1 MIEER
6 SAGVILFNKTKCI
19 QFLLLKYPS
28 GHWDFVKGNIEKGE
42 KEKETVK
49 RELFEETGINS
60 LQIHQ
65 GFNEKVEY
73 NYYKKDI
80 NKKNIKV
87 HKIVSYYL
95 AETDQKEIKLSF
107 EHLDYKWSDYED
119 LMKLITFENSREI
132 LNKGNKLIK
141 NLTKN

>member
-6 SAGVILFNKTKCI
+6 SAGVILFNKTEGI
-19 QFLLLKYPS
+19 QFLILKYPS
-28 GHWDFVKGNIEKGE
+28 GHWDFVKGNIEEGE

-49 RELFEETGINS
+49 RELFEETGIDS

-73 NYYKKDI
+73 NYY
-80 NKKNIKV
+80 KKNIKV

-107 EHLDYKWSDYED
+107 EHLDSKWSDYED

-132 LNKGNKLIK
+132 LKKGNELIK

>member
-6 SAGVILFNKTKCI
+6 SAGVILFNKTDGI
-19 QFLLLKYPS
+19 QFLILKYPS
-28 GHWDFVKGNIEKGE
+28 GHWDFVKGNIEEGE
-42 KEKETVK
+42 KEEETVK
-49 RELFEETGINS
+49 RELFEETGIDS

-65 GFNEKVEY
+65 EFNEKVEY
-73 NYYKKDI
+73 NYY
-80 NKKNIKV
+80 KKNIKV

-132 LNKGNKLIK
+132 LKKGNELIK
-141 NLTKN
+141 DLTKN

>member
-6 SAGVILFNKTKCI
+6 SAGVILFNKTEGI
-19 QFLLLKYPS
+19 QFLILKYPS
-28 GHWDFVKGNIEKGE
+28 GHWDFVKGNIEEGE

-49 RELFEETGINS
+49 RELFEETGIDS

-65 GFNEKVEY
+65 EFNEKVEY
-73 NYYKKDI
+73 NYY
-80 NKKNIKV
+80 KKNIKV

-95 AETDQKEIKLSF
+95 AETDQKEVKLSF
-107 EHLDYKWSDYED
+107 EHVDSKWSDYEE

-132 LNKGNKLIK
+132 LKKGNELIK

>member
-6 SAGVILFNKTKCI
+6 SAGVILFNKTDGI
-19 QFLLLKYPS
+19 QFLILKYPS
-28 GHWDFVKGNIEKGE
+28 GHWDFVKGNIEEGE

-60 LQIHQ
+60 LQIHR

-73 NYYKKDI
+73 NYYKK
-80 NKKNIKV
+80 NRKV

-95 AETDQKEIKLSF
+95 AETDQKEIKLSD
-107 EHLDYKWSDYED
+107 EHLDSKWSDYED

-132 LNKGNKLIK
+132 LKKGNKLIK

>member
-6 SAGVILFNKTKCI
+6 SAGVILFNKTDGI
-19 QFLLLKYPS
+19 QFLILKYPS
-28 GHWDFVKGNIEKGE
+28 GHWDFVKGNIEEGE
-42 KEKETVK
+42 KEKETVR
-49 RELFEETGINS
+49 RELFEETGISN
-60 LQIHQ
+60 LEIHQ

-73 NYYKKDI
+73 NYYKK
-80 NKKNIKV
+80 NNKV

-95 AETDQKEIKLSF
+95 AETNQKEVNLSY

-119 LMKLITFENSREI
+119 LMKSITFENSREI
-132 LNKGNKLIK
+132 LKKGNESIK

>member
-6 SAGVILFNKTKCI
+6 SAGVILFNKTEGI
-19 QFLLLKYPS
+19 QFLILKYPS
-28 GHWDFVKGNIEKGE
+28 GHWDFVKGNIEEGE

-49 RELFEETGINS
+49 RELFEETGIDS

-65 GFNEKVEY
+65 EFNEKVEY
-73 NYYKKDI
+73 NYYKKDR
-80 NKKNIKV
+80 KV

-132 LNKGNKLIK
+132 LKKGNELIK

>member
-1 MIEER
+1 M
-6 SAGVILFNKTKCI
+6 
-19 QFLLLKYPS
+19 KYPS
-28 GHWDFVKGNIEKGE
+28 GHWDFVKGNIEEGE

-73 NYYKKDI
+73 NYYKK
-80 NKKNIKV
+80 NSKV

-95 AETDQKEIKLSF
+95 AETDQKEIKLSD
-107 EHLDYKWSDYED
+107 EHLDSKWSDYED

>member
-6 SAGVILFNKTKCI
+6 SAGVILFNKTDGI
-19 QFLLLKYPS
+19 QFLILKYPS
-28 GHWDFVKGNIEKGE
+28 GHWDFVKGNIEEGE
-42 KEKETVK
+42 KEKETVR
-49 RELFEETGINS
+49 RELFEETGISN
-60 LQIHQ
+60 LEIHQ

-73 NYYKKDI
+73 NYYKK
-80 NKKNIKV
+80 NNKV

-95 AETDQKEIKLSF
+95 AETNQKEVKLSF

-119 LMKLITFENSREI
+119 LMKSITFENSREI
-132 LNKGNKLIK
+132 LKKGNESIK

>member
-6 SAGVILFNKTKCI
+6 SAGVILFNKTEGI
-19 QFLLLKYPS
+19 QFLILKYPS
-28 GHWDFVKGNIEKGE
+28 GHWDFVKGNIEEGE
-42 KEKETVK
+42 KEEETVK

-73 NYYKKDI
+73 NYYKKDR
-80 NKKNIKV
+80 KV

-107 EHLDYKWSDYED
+107 EHLDSKWSDYEG

-132 LNKGNKLIK
+132 LKKGNELIK

>member
-6 SAGVILFNKTKCI
+6 SAGVILFNKTEGI
-19 QFLLLKYPS
+19 QFLILKYPS
-28 GHWDFVKGNIEKGE
+28 GHWDFVKGNIEEGE

-49 RELFEETGINS
+49 RELFEETGINN
-60 LQIHQ
+60 LQINR

-73 NYYKKDI
+73 NYY
-80 NKKNIKV
+80 KKNIKV

-95 AETDQKEIKLSF
+95 AETNQKEVKLSF
-107 EHLDYKWSDYED
+107 EHLDYKWSNYED

-132 LNKGNKLIK
+132 LKKGNEVIK

>member
-6 SAGVILFNKTKCI
+6 SAGVILFNKTDGI
-19 QFLLLKYPS
+19 QFLILKYPS
-28 GHWDFVKGNIEKGE
+28 GHWDFVKGNIEEGE

-49 RELFEETGINS
+49 RELFEETGIDS

-65 GFNEKVEY
+65 EFNEKVEY
-73 NYYKKDI
+73 NYY
-80 NKKNIKV
+80 KKNIKV

-95 AETDQKEIKLSF
+95 AETDQKEVKLSF
-107 EHLDYKWSDYED
+107 EHVDSKWSDYED
-119 LMKLITFENSREI
+119 LIKLITFENSREI
-132 LNKGNKLIK
+132 LKKGNELIK

>member
-6 SAGVILFNKTKCI
+6 SAGVILFNKTDGI
-19 QFLLLKYPS
+19 QFLILKYPS
-28 GHWDFVKGNIEKGE
+28 GHWDFVKGNIEEGE

-49 RELFEETGINS
+49 RELFEETGIDS

-65 GFNEKVEY
+65 EFNEKVEY
-73 NYYKKDI
+73 NYYKK
-80 NKKNIKV
+80 NRKV

-95 AETDQKEIKLSF
+95 AETDQKEVKLSF
-107 EHLDYKWSDYED
+107 EHLDSKWSDYED

-132 LNKGNKLIK
+132 LKKGNELIK

>member
-6 SAGVILFNKTKCI
+6 SAGVILFNKAEDI

-28 GHWDFVKGNIEKGE
+28 GHWDFVKGNIEEGE
-42 KEKETVK
+42 EEEETVK

-65 GFNEKVEY
+65 EFNEKVEY
-73 NYYKKDI
+73 NYYKK
-80 NKKNIKV
+80 NRKV

-107 EHLDYKWSDYED
+107 EHLDSKWSDYED

-132 LNKGNKLIK
+132 LKKGNELIK

>member
-6 SAGVILFNKTKCI
+6 SAGVILFNKTDGI
-19 QFLLLKYPS
+19 QFLILKYPS
-28 GHWDFVKGNIEKGE
+28 GHWDFVKGNIEEGE

-49 RELFEETGINS
+49 RELFEETGIDS

-65 GFNEKVEY
+65 EFNEKVEY
-73 NYYKKDI
+73 NYY
-80 NKKNIKV
+80 KKNIKV

-95 AETDQKEIKLSF
+95 AETDQKEVKLSF

-119 LMKLITFENSREI
+119 LMKLITFENSREV
-132 LNKGNKLIK
+132 LKKGNELIK

>member
-6 SAGVILFNKTKCI
+6 SAGVILFNKTEGI
-19 QFLLLKYPS
+19 QFLILKYPS
-28 GHWDFVKGNIEKGE
+28 GHWDFVKGNIEEGE

-49 RELFEETGINS
+49 RELFEETGIDS

-65 GFNEKVEY
+65 EFNEKVEY
-73 NYYKKDI
+73 NYYKK
-80 NKKNIKV
+80 KSKV

-95 AETDQKEIKLSF
+95 AETDQKEVKLSF
-107 EHLDYKWSDYED
+107 EHLDSKWSDYED

-132 LNKGNKLIK
+132 LKKGNELIK
-141 NLTKN
+141 DLTKN

>member
-6 SAGVILFNKTKCI
+6 SAGVILFNKTEGI
-19 QFLLLKYPS
+19 QFLILKYPS
-28 GHWDFVKGNIEKGE
+28 GHWDFVKGNIEEGE
-42 KEKETVK
+42 KEEETVK

-73 NYYKKDI
+73 NYYKKDR
-80 NKKNIKV
+80 KV

-95 AETDQKEIKLSF
+95 AETDQKEIKLSD
-107 EHLDYKWSDYED
+107 EHLDSKWSDYED

>member
-6 SAGVILFNKTKCI
+6 SAGVILFNKTEGI
-19 QFLLLKYPS
+19 QFLILKYPS
-28 GHWDFVKGNIEKGE
+28 GHWDFVKGNIEEGE
-42 KEKETVK
+42 KEEETVK

-60 LQIHQ
+60 LQIHR

-73 NYYKKDI
+73 NYYKK
-80 NKKNIKV
+80 NRKV

-95 AETDQKEIKLSF
+95 AETDQKEIKLSD
-107 EHLDYKWSDYED
+107 EHLDSKWSDYED

-132 LNKGNKLIK
+132 LKKGNKLIK